1 MTAPKNSIGLR
12 TPASLVTRTGCLQRD
27 PVNHKLHFKV
37 KHEMSKL
44 PDKVAAGGEIDV
56 QLAPLGDWAQT
67 VGGKRVTQRFDE
79 EALAEVVRNFRGE
92 ILVDAD
98 HRSTKPDGDT
108 SAYAWVTALKA
119 DPAQGLVGTM
129 RFTDKGAA
137 AVNAREYRF
146 VSVSWYLGSDGRPRE
161 LDSVALTNRPNLPV
175 RPVVNREG
183 GETQAAGGG
192 ETTAA
197 DGGETKGKPEMEE
210 LKTLLGLAADATDD
224 QVVAAA
230 KALKERL
237 DTTEAQAKDAEAER
251 FAAENSAKCDAA
263 TLKDAYLKSPDVAKA
278 LVANMKA
285 QAPAPALPDFS
296 KGRAP
301 APVSN
306 AAAPGKG
313 SDPAEAYKHYAA
325 MPEGPEKEAYL
336 ASNAQAISD
345 GYEAVRNAR

>member
-1 MTAPKNSIGLR
+1 
-12 TPASLVTRTGCLQRD
+12 
-27 PVNHKLHFKV
+27 
-37 KHEMSKL
+37 MSKL
-44 PDKVAAGGEIDV
+44 PEKVAAGDEIDV
-56 QLAPLGDWAQT
+56 QLAPLGDWAQL
-67 VGGKRVTQRFDE
+67 VGGRRIVQRFDE
-79 EALAEVVRNFRGE
+79 QALSEVVENFRGE

-119 DPAQGLVGTM
+119 DPERGLVGTM

-146 VSVSWYLGSDGRPRE
+146 VSVSWYLSPDGRPRE

-183 GETQAAGGG
+183 VTTQSS
-192 ETTAA
+192 
-197 DGGETKGKPEMEE
+197 DGGASAENTKPKESPEMEE

-237 DTTEAQAKDAEAER
+237 DAIEAQAKDAEAER
-251 FAAENSAKCDAA
+251 FAAENSAKCDKA
-263 TLKDAYLKSPDVAKA
+263 TLKDAYLKSPEVAKA

-285 QAPAPALPDFS
+285 PAAAPAAALPDFT

-301 APVSN
+301 APVANS
-306 AAAPGKG
+306 AAPGKG
-313 SDPAEAYKHYAA
+313 ADPAEAYRHYAA
-325 MPEGPEKEAYL
+325 MPEGPDKEAYL

>member
-1 MTAPKNSIGLR
+1 
-12 TPASLVTRTGCLQRD
+12 
-27 PVNHKLHFKV
+27 
-37 KHEMSKL
+37 MSSRL
-44 PDKVAAGGEIDV
+44 PDKVAPGGEVDV
-56 QLAPLGDWAQT
+56 QLAPLGDWSQT
-67 VGGKRVTQRFDE
+67 VNGKRITQRFDE
-79 EALAEVVRNFRGE
+79 AACAEVVRNFRGE

-108 SAYAWVTALKA
+108 SAYAWVTGLRA
-119 DPAQGLVGTM
+119 DPERGLVGTL

-146 VSVSWYLGSDGRPRE
+146 VSVSWYLDPDGRPRE
-161 LDSVALTNRPNLPV
+161 LDAVALTNRPNLPV

-183 GETQAAGGG
+183 AGETQSADIGETQAA
-192 ETTAA
+192 
-197 DGGETKGKPEMEE
+197 DGGATQQRKPKMEE

-237 DTTEAQAKDAEAER
+237 DAIEAQSKDAEAER
-251 FAAENSAKCDAA
+251 FAAENSAKCDKA
-263 TLKDAYLKSPDVAKA
+263 TLKDAYLKSPEVAKA

-285 QAPAPALPDFS
+285 PAAAAALPDFS

-306 AAAPGKG
+306 SAAPGKG
-313 SDPAEAYKHYAA
+313 ADPAAAYRHYAA

-336 ASNAQAISD
+336 ANNAQAISD

>member
-1 MTAPKNSIGLR
+1 
-12 TPASLVTRTGCLQRD
+12 
-27 PVNHKLHFKV
+27 
-37 KHEMSKL
+37 MSSRL
-44 PDKVAAGGEIDV
+44 PDKVAPGGEVDV

-67 VGGKRVTQRFDE
+67 VNGKRITQRFDE
-79 EALAEVVRNFRGE
+79 ASLSQVVANFRGE

-108 SAYAWVTALKA
+108 SAYAWVTALRA
-119 DPAQGLVGTM
+119 DPERGLVGTM

-146 VSVSWYLGSDGRPRE
+146 VSVSWYLDPDGRPRE

-175 RPVVNREG
+175 HPVVNREG
-183 GETQAAGGG
+183 AGETQSADIGETQAA
-192 ETTAA
+192 
-197 DGGETKGKPEMEE
+197 DGGATQQRKPEMEE

-237 DTTEAQAKDAEAER
+237 DAIEAQAKDAEAER
-251 FAAENSAKCDAA
+251 FAAENSAKCDKA
-263 TLKDAYLKSPDVAKA
+263 TLKDAYLKSPEVAKA

-285 QAPAPALPDFS
+285 TAPAPAPALPDFS

-301 APVSN
+301 APVANS
-306 AAAPGKG
+306 AAPGK
-313 SDPAEAYKHYAA
+313 SADPAEAYKHYAA

-336 ASNAQAISD
+336 ANNAQAISD

>member
-1 MTAPKNSIGLR
+1 MNT
-12 TPASLVTRTGCLQRD
+12 
-27 PVNHKLHFKV
+27 
-37 KHEMSKL
+37 L
-44 PDKVAAGGEIDV
+44 PDTVAAGGEIDV

-67 VGGKRVTQRFDE
+67 VGGRRIVQRFDE
-79 EALAEVVRNFRGE
+79 AACAEVVRNFRGE

-108 SAYAWVTALKA
+108 SAYAWVTALRA
-119 DPAQGLVGTM
+119 DPAQGLVGRM

-146 VSVSWYLGSDGRPRE
+146 VSVSWYLSPDGRPRE

-183 GETQAAGGG
+183 AGETQGADIGETQAA
-192 ETTAA
+192 
-197 DGGETKGKPEMEE
+197 DGGATQQRKPEMEE

-237 DTTEAQAKDAEAER
+237 DAIEAQAKDAEAER
-251 FAAENSAKCDAA
+251 FAAENSAKCDKA
-263 TLKDAYLKSPDVAKA
+263 TLKDAYLKSPEVAKA
-278 LVANMKA
+278 LVANMKVP
-285 QAPAPALPDFS
+285 APAPALPDFS

-301 APVSN
+301 APVANS
-306 AAAPGKG
+306 AAPGKG
-313 SDPAEAYKHYAA
+313 EGPAEAYKHYAA

-345 GYEAVRNAR
+345 GYEAVHNMR

>member
-1 MTAPKNSIGLR
+1 
-12 TPASLVTRTGCLQRD
+12 
-27 PVNHKLHFKV
+27 
-37 KHEMSKL
+37 MSKL
-44 PDKVAAGGEIDV
+44 PDKVAPGGEIDV
-56 QLAPLGDWAQT
+56 QLAPLGDWMQT
-67 VGGKRVTQRFDE
+67 VNGKRITQHFDE
-79 EALAEVVRNFRGE
+79 AACAEVVRNFRGE

-108 SAYAWVTALKA
+108 SAYAWVTALRA

-175 RPVVNREG
+175 HPVVNREG
-183 GETQAAGGG
+183 AGETQSADIGETQAA
-192 ETTAA
+192 
-197 DGGETKGKPEMEE
+197 DGGATQQRKPEMEE

-237 DTTEAQAKDAEAER
+237 DAIEAQAKDAEAER
-251 FAAENSAKCDAA
+251 FAAENSAKCDKA
-263 TLKDAYLKSPDVAKA
+263 TLKDAYLKSPEVAKA

-285 QAPAPALPDFS
+285 PEPAKPAPALPDFT

-301 APVSN
+301 APVANS
-306 AAAPGKG
+306 AAPGKDA
-313 SDPAEAYKHYAA
+313 DPAEAYKHYAA
-325 MPEGPEKEAYL
+325 MPEGAEKDAYL
-336 ASNAQAISD
+336 AANAQAISD
-345 GYEAVRNAR
+345 GYEAVRNVR

>member
-1 MTAPKNSIGLR
+1 
-12 TPASLVTRTGCLQRD
+12 
-27 PVNHKLHFKV
+27 
-37 KHEMSKL
+37 MSKL
-44 PDKVAAGGEIDV
+44 PDKVAPGGEVDV
-56 QLAPLGDWAQT
+56 QLAPLGDWSQT
-67 VGGKRVTQRFDE
+67 VNGKRITQRFDE
-79 EALAEVVRNFRGE
+79 AACAEVVRNFRGE

-108 SAYAWVTALKA
+108 SAYAWVTAVRA
-119 DPAQGLVGTM
+119 DPEQGLVGTM

-146 VSVSWYLGSDGRPRE
+146 VSVSWYLDPDGRPRE

-183 GETQAAGGG
+183 AGETQSADIGETQAA
-192 ETTAA
+192 
-197 DGGETKGKPEMEE
+197 DGGATQQRKPEMEE

-237 DTTEAQAKDAEAER
+237 DAIEAQAKDAEAER
-251 FAAENSAKCDAA
+251 FAAENSAKCDKA
-263 TLKDAYLKSPDVAKA
+263 TLKDAYLKSPEVAKA

-285 QAPAPALPDFS
+285 PAAAPATTLPDFS

-301 APVSN
+301 APVANS
-306 AAAPGKG
+306 AAPGKG
-313 SDPAEAYKHYAA
+313 ADPAEAYKHYAA

-336 ASNAQAISD
+336 ANNAQAISD
-345 GYEAVRNAR
+345 GYEAVHNAR

>member
-1 MTAPKNSIGLR
+1 
-12 TPASLVTRTGCLQRD
+12 
-27 PVNHKLHFKV
+27 
-37 KHEMSKL
+37 MSKL
-44 PDKVAAGGEIDV
+44 PEKVAAGDEIDV
-56 QLAPLGDWAQT
+56 QLAPLGDWVQM
-67 VGGKRVTQRFDE
+67 VGGRRVVQRFDE
-79 EALAEVVRNFRGE
+79 QALSEVVENFRGE

-146 VSVSWYLGSDGRPRE
+146 VSVSWYLAPDGRPRE

-183 GETQAAGGG
+183 GAKQAS
-192 ETTAA
+192 
-197 DGGETKGKPEMEE
+197 DGGASAENTKPKESPEMEE

-237 DTTEAQAKDAEAER
+237 DTIEAKAKDAEAAR
-251 FAAENSAKCDAA
+251 FAAENSAKCDEA
-263 TLKDAYLKSPDVAKA
+263 TLKDAYLKSPEVAKA

-285 QAPAPALPDFS
+285 PAAEPALPDFS

-301 APVSN
+301 APVAN

-313 SDPAEAYKHYAA
+313 AGPAETYKHYAA

-336 ASNAQAISD
+336 ASNAQSISD

>member
-1 MTAPKNSIGLR
+1 
-12 TPASLVTRTGCLQRD
+12 
-27 PVNHKLHFKV
+27 
-37 KHEMSKL
+37 MSKL
-44 PDKVAAGGEIDV
+44 PDKVAPGGEIDV
-56 QLAPLGDWAQT
+56 QLAPLGDWMQT
-67 VGGKRVTQRFDE
+67 VNGKRITQHFDE
-79 EALAEVVRNFRGE
+79 AACAEVVRNFRGE

-108 SAYAWVTALKA
+108 SAYAWVTGLRA
-119 DPAQGLVGTM
+119 DPERGLVGTL

-146 VSVSWYLGSDGRPRE
+146 VSVSWYLDPDGRPRE

-183 GETQAAGGG
+183 AGETQSADIGETQAA
-192 ETTAA
+192 
-197 DGGETKGKPEMEE
+197 DGGATQQRKPEMEE
-210 LKTLLGLAADATDD
+210 LKTLLGLAADATAD
-224 QVVAAA
+224 QVDAAA

-237 DTTEAQAKDAEAER
+237 DAIEAQAKDAEAER
-251 FAAENSAKCDAA
+251 FAAENSAKCDKA
-263 TLKDAYLKSPDVAKA
+263 TLKDAYLKSPEVAKA

-285 QAPAPALPDFS
+285 PAAAPAAALPDFT

-301 APVSN
+301 APVANS
-306 AAAPGKG
+306 AAPGKG
-313 SDPAEAYKHYAA
+313 ADPAEAYKHYAA

-336 ASNAQAISD
+336 ANNAQAISD

>member
-1 MTAPKNSIGLR
+1 
-12 TPASLVTRTGCLQRD
+12 
-27 PVNHKLHFKV
+27 
-37 KHEMSKL
+37 MSKL

-56 QLAPLGDWAQT
+56 QLAPLGDWSQT
-67 VGGKRVTQRFDE
+67 VNGKRITQRFDE
-79 EALAEVVRNFRGE
+79 AACAEVVRNFRGE

-108 SAYAWVTALKA
+108 SAYAWVTALRA

-146 VSVSWYLGSDGRPRE
+146 VSVSWYLDPDGRPRE

-183 GETQAAGGG
+183 AGETQSADIGETQAA
-192 ETTAA
+192 
-197 DGGETKGKPEMEE
+197 DGGATQQRKPEMEE

-237 DTTEAQAKDAEAER
+237 DAIEAQAKDAEAER
-251 FAAENSAKCDAA
+251 FAAENSAKCDKA
-263 TLKDAYLKSPDVAKA
+263 TLKDAYLKSPEVAKA

-285 QAPAPALPDFS
+285 PAAAPAAALPDFT

-301 APVSN
+301 APVVNS
-306 AAAPGKG
+306 AAPGKG
-313 SDPAEAYKHYAA
+313 ADPAEAYKHYAA

-336 ASNAQAISD
+336 ANNAQAISD
-345 GYEAVRNAR
+345 GYEAVHNAR